1 MDNLTKKREGAI
13 PPSPLPPVPMP
24 IFNKLFLGV
33 VSHLK
38 DSYPPQDVLY
48 SLLHGLRL
56 IRDFD

>member
-56 IRDFD
+56 I